1 MPLIHTVPQNHVVII
16 ERFGKFS
23 KIQREG
29 LRFLIPFLDEI
40 KSLEDWR
47 GTAVKQNYLGYSAF
61 VELSEQQSD
70 TPQRQAQ
77 TIDNVTV
84 SANASVYWRII
95 DPVKAVYEIDHLPS
109 AIADVTLNALRSNL
123 GKLKLD
129 QVLSERQNLNHRIAA
144 ELLETTTRWGVSVS
158 KVEIQEIEY
167 SSDTADAM
175 LQEMAAERKRRA
187 AVSEAEGEAQA
198 IKIKALAQAE
208 AIKLVADSE
217 KYYLEQIA
225 KYSSEDMAIK
235 ALIAQKYIAGMDSI
249 SKNPADKVF
258 IPNNFQGI
266 FSISSKHD

>member
-1 MPLIHTVPQNHVVII
+1 MPLIHTIPQNHVVIV

-29 LRFLIPFLDEI
+29 LRFLIPLLDRI
-40 KSLEDWR
+40 KRLDDWN
-47 GTAVKQNYLGYSAF
+47 GTAVKKNYFGISSF
-61 VELSEQQSD
+61 IELSEQQSD

-84 SANASVYWRII
+84 SANASVYWKII
-95 DPVKAVYEIDHLPS
+95 DPIKAVYEIDHLPS
-109 AIADVTLNALRSNL
+109 AIADVTLNSLRSNL

-129 QVLSERQNLNHRIAA
+129 QVLSERQNLNQRIAT

-158 KVEIQEIEY
+158 RVEIQEIEY
-167 SSDTADAM
+167 SSETADAM
-175 LQEMAAERKRRA
+175 LQEMAAERRRRA
-187 AVSEAEGEAQA
+187 SISEAEGEAQA

-217 KYYLEQIA
+217 KYYLEQIS
-225 KYSSEDMAIK
+225 KFSSTEMAIK

-258 IPNNFQGI
+258 IPNNFQGM
-266 FSISSKHD
+266 FDVSTNK